1 MADGDTFSGI
11 GYARACMMD
20 IHVQVEI
27 CTADGDT
34 FSGIGYAQAC
44 MVDIHEVE
52 SGDMYGRWGYIL
64 WDRLGPSMHGG
75 YPCTGGDMHG
85 RWGYILWDR
94 LCPSMHGGYP

>member
-1 MADGDTFSGI
+1 MV
-11 GYARACMMD
+11 D

-27 CTADGDT
+27 CMADGDT

-64 WDRLGPSMHGG
+64 WDRLCLSMHDG
-75 YPCTGGDMHG
+75 YPCTGGDMYGRGGYILWDSLCLSMHGGYLCTGGDMYG
-85 RWGYILWDR
+85 RWGYIL
-94 LCPSMHGGYP
+94 